1 LVDSGGFGM
10 VAYAITTPNGKITT
24 FVSTTTKSCIS
35 L

>member
-1 LVDSGGFGM
+1 LVGSGGFGM

-24 FVSTTTKSCIS
+24 FVSTTTKSCIF